1 MKTLVVAVAAALGG
15 IGAGAGLFS
24 ARPAIA
30 AAGAVA
36 EPQPVTTTMTAVTP
50 AATSAVGVRASGP
63 AIAGT
68 VQVTRLTDT
77 SFVVVKDQ
85 GDAEVVT
92 LFSTEGG
99 IVQKKHSGRFF
110 F

>member
-50 AATSAVGVRASGP
+50 AAVGVRASGP